1 MSTLQ
6 EKYNEVLNTC
16 VEQGLVLSKKYL
28 SRYMGYEYTLQN
40 EVDKTKGIQ
49 ELVPKEE
56 YILQYTD
63 YVLFK
68 GLLEGVSRNL

>member
-1 MSTLQ
+1 
-6 EKYNEVLNTC
+6 
-16 VEQGLVLSKKYL
+16 
-28 SRYMGYEYTLQN
+28 MGYEYTLQN